1 MPQISFLPPSS
12 FFRWLDHS
20 FCKILRIFFAVKDVF
35 LCHCRPRQR
44 SLQYR
49 KESFCFLVSF
59 FVREISWAEVLLLL
73 QSGGNALESQAHNLI
88 DMVHFL
94 FWDQI
99 DLVLILVIC
108 PKGLFLTSALSSC
121 CYNLYLLFILSTY
134 GGLLPHLS
142 QYPIWGIISII
153 LTNSSFSTLY
163 TSLPHGNIIIV
174 ILNVLITIT
183 LLSVLLPRLPHVGHN
198 HYDLVYVHHHHH
210 H

>member
-1 MPQISFLPPSS
+1 MF
-12 FFRWLDHS
+12 
-20 FCKILRIFFAVKDVF
+20 F
-35 LCHCRPRQR
+35 LCHCQPRQR

-59 FVREISWAEVLLLL
+59 FVRERSWAEVLVLL

-134 GGLLPHLS
+134 GRLLPHLP

-153 LTNSSFSTLY
+153 LTNSSFSKLHT
-163 TSLPHGNIIIV
+163 PWE
-174 ILNVLITIT
+174 
-183 LLSVLLPRLPHVGHN
+183 HN
-198 HYDLVYVHHHHH
+198 HCYLECPHHHHPPQCAATSPTPRGA
-210 H
+210 